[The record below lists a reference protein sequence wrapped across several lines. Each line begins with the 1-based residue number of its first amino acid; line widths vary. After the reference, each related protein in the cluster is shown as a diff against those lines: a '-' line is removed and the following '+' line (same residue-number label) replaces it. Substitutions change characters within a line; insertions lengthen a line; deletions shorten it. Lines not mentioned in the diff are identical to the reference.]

1 LVYFMVIWY
10 IFTVLVCCTKK
21 NLAALAPCKY
31 VGHFRCRYAALVL
44 HFECLCLFFEDRNAQ
59 IF

>member
-1 LVYFMVIWY
+1 MVIWY